1 MKRMEVARVSW
12 RSFVAIGDSFTEGMN
27 DFDDDT
33 GVFRGWADLVA
44 IRLAEEEPELTYAN
58 LAIRG
63 RLFDNIVEEQ
73 VPPALRMQP
82 DLISFA
88 AGGNDT
94 LRRGFEPAKLVGR
107 LDQVVKMLRAS
118 GSDVFL
124 FRFADVTSRLP
135 GQRMILPRVREMN
148 RAVGEIAE
156 RRGARL
162 VDLWQDDEYRNPTLW
177 SADRLHMN
185 TLGHQRTAAHVLHA
199 LGMKF
204 DPAWMDAPPRLAPV
218 PWAKA
223 RAADLQWTREHL
235 APWVK
240 RRLTGKSS
248 GDNVLPKRPTL
259 EPVRVQQT

>member
-1 MKRMEVARVSW
+1 VSW
-12 RSFVAIGDSFTEGMN
+12 RSYVAIGDSFTEGMN
-27 DFDDDT
+27 DIDEDT
-33 GVFRGWADLVA
+33 GGFRGWADLVA
-44 IRLAEEEPELTYAN
+44 LRLAEETPELTYAN

-63 RLFDNIVEEQ
+63 RLFDNIVDEQ
-73 VPPALRMQP
+73 VPVTMRMEP

-88 AGGNDT
+88 AGGNDA
-94 LRRGFEPAKLVGR
+94 LRRGFEPGRLIGR
-107 LDQVVKMLRAS
+107 LDQVIKMLKAT
-118 GSDVFL
+118 GAEVFM

-135 GQRMILPRVREMN
+135 GQRMILPRVTRMN
-148 RAVGEIAE
+148 EAVGEVAE

-162 VDLWQDDEYRNPTLW
+162 VDLWQDDEYRNAALW

-185 TLGHQRTAAHVLHA
+185 TLGHKRTAAHVLAA
-199 LGMKF
+199 LDVKF
-204 DPAWMDAPPRLAPV
+204 DPAWLDTPPHLAPL

-259 EPVRVQQT
+259 EPVRVEPT